1 MKCSKCGAPI
11 QLNQKYCPNCGSLN
25 VENAKHVSDME
36 NYDSKFNKTR
46 KQVVSNSKWF
56 VKYVGQ
62 IGLPV
67 INFHG
72 LRHTNASLLVAQNID
87 IAVISARLGHAQIS
101 TTLDFYVHPLLSHN
115 RKAGYA
121 LENLLLPTKS

>member
-25 VENAKHVSDME
+25 EENAKHVSDME

-56 VKYVGQ
+56 VKYMAP
-62 IGLPV
+62 ITAMV
-67 INFHG
+67 I
-72 LRHTNASLLVAQNID
+72 AI
-87 IAVISARLGHAQIS
+87 IAIAAAIVWNQALGGYDLAHAI
-101 TTLDFYVHPLLSHN
+101 N
-115 RKAGYA
+115 RKENKKNNKIYA
-121 LENLLLPTKS
+121 YCLFTR

>member
-25 VENAKHVSDME
+25 EENAKHVSDME

-56 VKYVGQ
+56 VKYMAP
-62 IGLPV
+62 ITAMV
-67 INFHG
+67 IAIIAIAAAG
-72 LRHTNASLLVAQNID
+72 IRHLADMTWLM
-87 IAVISARLGHAQIS
+87 
-101 TTLDFYVHPLLSHN
+101 PLTE
-115 RKAGYA
+115 KKIKKI
-121 LENLLLPTKS
+121 TK

>member
-25 VENAKHVSDME
+25 EENAKHVSDME

-56 VKYVGQ
+56 VKYMAP
-62 IGLPV
+62 ITAMV
-67 INFHG
+67 IAIIAIAAAIVWN
-72 LRHTNASLLVAQNID
+72 QDEEDID
-87 IAVISARLGHAQIS
+87 YEYPKEFEKKIKKI
-101 TTLDFYVHPLLSHN
+101 
-115 RKAGYA
+115 
-121 LENLLLPTKS
+121 TK